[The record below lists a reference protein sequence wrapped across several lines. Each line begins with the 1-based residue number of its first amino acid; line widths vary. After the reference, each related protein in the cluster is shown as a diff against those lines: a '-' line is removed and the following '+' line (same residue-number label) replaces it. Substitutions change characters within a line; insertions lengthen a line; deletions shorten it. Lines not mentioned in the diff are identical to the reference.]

1 MRRFWSRG
9 DAEPSPTPELGVNL
23 VAWDRTGFS
32 RTAETGS
39 MAHLRDAVGA
49 TRAVLVPTSY
59 APAADPGGLVTDGP
73 KTATSASLADAIA
86 DAARHGLRVALKPHV
101 DREDGGF
108 RGDLAPAGRDR
119 ARFFDAY
126 RRLVVAP
133 LARLA
138 AEHPGVVDRFVVATE
153 LAALAG
159 ADDEWR
165 ATVREV
171 RRLAPGVAVGV
182 AANYDA
188 LVPGDRRPHPLGWAD
203 ELDFVG
209 VDWFPGE
216 SDRDYAAGRLARNL
230 RTVRRTT
237 GRSVIF
243 TELGSRADGP
253 DGDDGQ
259 ARRIADALDRFGG
272 DVDAFWLWNRFA
284 VRDERDAERYTLGD
298 PAMALLARRG

>member
-1 MRRFWSRG
+1 MRRFWSRA
-9 DAEPSPTPELGVNL
+9 DAEPSPPPELGVNL
-23 VAWDRTGFS
+23 VAWERTGFS

-39 MAHLRDAVGA
+39 MTHLRDAVGA

-59 APAADPGGLVTDGP
+59 APAGDPGGLVADGP
-73 KTATSASLADAIA
+73 KTATVRSLGDAIA

-159 ADDEWR
+159 AEEEWR

-182 AANYDA
+182 AVNYDA
-188 LVPGDRRPHPLGWAD
+188 LVPAT
-203 ELDFVG
+203 G
-209 VDWFPGE
+209 VRTPW
-216 SDRDYAAGRLARNL
+216 AGRTSSISWAS
-230 RTVRRTT
+230 T
-237 GRSVIF
+237 
-243 TELGSRADGP
+243 GSRASPTATG
-253 DGDDGQ
+253 
-259 ARRIADALDRFGG
+259 RRAAS
-272 DVDAFWLWNRFA
+272 
-284 VRDERDAERYTLGD
+284 
-298 PAMALLARRG
+298 PATSARRGGSRAGP

>member
-1 MRRFWSRG
+1 M
-9 DAEPSPTPELGVNL
+9 T
-23 VAWDRTGFS
+23 
-32 RTAETGS
+32 
-39 MAHLRDAVGA
+39 HLRDAVGA
-49 TRAVLVPTSY
+49 TRAVLVPTVY
-59 APAADPGGLVTDGP
+59 APAGDPGGLVTDGP
-73 KTATSASLADAIA
+73 KSATPESLADAIA

-108 RGDLAPAGRDR
+108 RGDLAPTGRDR

-126 RRLVVAP
+126 RRLVIAP

-138 AEHPGVVDRFVVATE
+138 AAHPGVVDRVVVATE

-165 ATVREV
+165 ATVREL

-209 VDWFPGE
+209 VDWFLGE
-216 SDRDYAAGRLARNL
+216 SDRGYPAARLARSL
-230 RTVRRTT
+230 RAVRRST
-237 GRSVIF
+237 GRSVLF

-253 DGDDGQ
+253 DGDAGQ
-259 ARRIADALDRFGG
+259 ARRIVDAMDRFAEH
-272 DVDAFWLWNRFA
+272 VDAFWLGNRFP
-284 VRDERDAERYTLGD
+284 VRDERDAARSTLGD
-298 PAMALLARRG
+298 PVVAALGRRC